1 MNEGDGKRNFSNTA
15 AQNSDSMFCED
26 VSDDVRQE
34 ENLESTT
41 VKKCGEYM
49 NEISKRISRQ
59 IHKNTQC

>member
-34 ENLESTT
+34 ENLEGL
-41 VKKCGEYM
+41 KKCGGSISEYM
-49 NEISKRISRQ
+49 NEISIPV
-59 IHKNTQC
+59 